1 MKKIF
6 TFYIFLFFLSH
17 TLLRAQQISSASV
30 NPSQGVKQKV
40 YLDNTPI
47 TSTEQINIEK
57 TPGFAKFLQVITPE
71 EFNTGKVLCYIVDAN
86 QSRVSDKLFK
96 YLYEDGNVLKLYPNQ
111 NKIALLV
118 NNNFDVALFEQ
129 NAKTINVE
137 LFKINQ
143 QNFIEGLAK

>member
-1 MKKIF
+1 MKKVSTLLSILF
-6 TFYIFLFFLSH
+6 TFSCMQMMGEELGN
-17 TLLRAQQISSASV
+17 SAV
-30 NPSQGVKQKV
+30 TQPSGLKQKV
-40 YLDNTPI
+40 YLDNTPV
-47 TSTEQINIEK
+47 TSTEQLNVEK
-57 TPGFAKFLQVITPE
+57 SPGFAKFIQVITSE
-71 EFNTGKVLCYIVDAN
+71 EFNTGKVLCYTIDAN
-86 QSRVSDKLFK
+86 ESRVSDKLFR
-96 YLYEDGNVLKLYPNQ
+96 YLYEDGNVVKLYPNQ